1 MAGALRRVISR
12 IERDD
17 NCRAEL
23 SELMEIHQIA
33 DFPFERESPP
43 WDRGRD

>member
-1 MAGALRRVISR
+1 MAAALRRVVGRMKR
-12 IERDD
+12 ID

-33 DFPFERESPP
+33 DFPFERETP
-43 WDRGRD
+43 WDRGTD